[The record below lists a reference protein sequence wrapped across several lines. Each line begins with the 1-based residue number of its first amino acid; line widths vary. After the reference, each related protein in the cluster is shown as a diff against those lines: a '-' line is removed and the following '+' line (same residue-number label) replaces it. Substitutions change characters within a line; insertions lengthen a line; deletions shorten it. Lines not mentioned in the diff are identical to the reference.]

1 MGHTIRPFTFFVGF
15 SMRLQHLAVGA
26 RFEYEG
32 QVYVKTGPL
41 TASAE
46 QGGQRMIPRYAD
58 LKPLD
63 VEPASGAGEGAVRGR
78 EDDARVRAAFN
89 HFAGKLRP
97 LLTAEQAVV
106 FDEAAAEFCRK
117 LR

>member
-1 MGHTIRPFTFFVGF
+1 
-15 SMRLQHLAVGA
+15 MRLQHLAIGA

-63 VEPASGAGEGAVRGR
+63 VETAPVAGEGAGRTR

-89 HFAGKLRP
+89 HFCSKVRP
-97 LLTAEQAVV
+97 LLTAEQVAV
-106 FDEAAAEFCRK
+106 FDDAGAEFCRK